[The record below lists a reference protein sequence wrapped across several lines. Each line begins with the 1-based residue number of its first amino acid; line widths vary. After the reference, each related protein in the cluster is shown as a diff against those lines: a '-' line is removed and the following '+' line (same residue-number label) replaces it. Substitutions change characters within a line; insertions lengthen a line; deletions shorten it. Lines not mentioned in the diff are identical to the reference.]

1 MKKIYLLLSLLLIV
15 LASCKK
21 DDSLTVPALT
31 GDEVEVEFNS
41 PIAYGSRAGES
52 VEQRI
57 PELDLV
63 VFDKD
68 GKYQYTRQAYSSN
81 YATFRSILII
91 DSDLTI
97 YFFANSRSLLKK
109 YEEENV
115 LAEGALLS
123 QLETKLLLDNPTIQQ
138 SGTIALPMWGKLTD
152 VTLSDS
158 QVNNLGE
165 VKLLRSVASAE
176 IIFSVPEST
185 FEFTEIYVYNPAT
198 AALMVPH
205 SSTYD
210 SNLQVSA
217 PYCLDEFVTG
227 YRYDYSEFVENQSV
241 IETVYMFEND
251 ANETKNRKRTRLVVG
266 GKYQGGNTTYYPL
279 DFKVKDSSNQDV
291 IMDIMRNHKYILEVT
306 AVNSEGWDNPDD
318 AAEAAAVNL
327 EYKVIDWTESTDG
340 TIIID
345 GPDYVSIESRSVTL
359 YADAGSSKSLSFST
373 SVPVEN
379 IDMDFTNESG
389 TDILN
394 SEQVVVGTENDHYQ
408 AELIFD
414 SQSIT
419 HLRIIAPAEYNAAHA
434 SEKLTIIAGRIK
446 LTVSINRQADGE
458 YDWGNGGNNEVVIG
472 D

>member
-21 DDSLTVPALT
+21 DDNLAVPAIT

-41 PIAYGSRAGES
+41 PIAYDSRAGES

-63 VFDKD
+63 VFDKN
-68 GKYQYTRQAYSSN
+68 GKYQYTRQAYSSD
-81 YATFRSILII
+81 YTTFRSILII
-91 DSDLTI
+91 DSNLTI

-115 LAEGALLS
+115 LAEDALLS

-138 SGTIALPMWGKLTD
+138 SGTITLPMWGKLTG

-176 IIFSVPEST
+176 VIFSVPEST
-185 FEFTEIYVYNPAT
+185 FKFTEIYVYNPVT
-198 AALMVPH
+198 TALMVPH

-210 SNLQVSA
+210 SDMKVPD
-217 PYCLDEFVTG
+217 PYCLDNFVTG
-227 YRYDYSEFVENQSV
+227 YRYDYSAFVKDQSV
-241 IETVYMFEND
+241 IEAVYMFEND
-251 ANETKNRKRTRLVVG
+251 ADEAKNRKRTRLVVG
-266 GKYQGGNTTYYPL
+266 GEYQGKLTYYPL
-279 DFKVKDSSNQDV
+279 DFKVRNSSDQDV

-306 AVNSEGWDNPDD
+306 AVNSEGWDDPDE

-345 GPDYVSIESRSVTL
+345 GPDFVSIESRTVKL
-359 YADAGSSKSLSFST
+359 YADAGSSKSLTFST
-373 SVPVEN
+373 SVAIGKIE
-379 IDMDFTNESG
+379 MDFTNESG
-389 TDILN
+389 TPVVN
-394 SEQVVVGTENDHYQ
+394 SEQVVVGTENSHYK
-408 AELIFD
+408 AELIFEG
-414 SQSIT
+414 QSIT
-419 HLRIIAPAEYNAAHA
+419 HLRITAPAEYNAAHA
-434 SEKLTIIAGRIK
+434 SEKLTIKAGRIK
-446 LTVSINRQADGE
+446 LIVSIDRQADGE
-458 YDWGNGGNNEVVIG
+458 FDWGNGGNNEVVIG